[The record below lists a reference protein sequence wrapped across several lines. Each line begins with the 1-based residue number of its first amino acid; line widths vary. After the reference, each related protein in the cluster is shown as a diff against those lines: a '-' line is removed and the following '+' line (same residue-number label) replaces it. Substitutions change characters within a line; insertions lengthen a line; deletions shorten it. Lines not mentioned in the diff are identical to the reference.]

1 MYSKV
6 SMRGKTEVAA
16 LTLVERGNLNNV
28 VTCMNATGT
37 YVPPLIVFLRKN
49 MQTEL
54 MDRALAGSILTCYP
68 SG

>member
-1 MYSKV
+1 MYSIV
-6 SMRGKTEVAA
+6 SMRGKTEVAT
-16 LTLVERGNLNNV
+16 LTLAERGNLNNV